1 MKKKIKIEYEEDNE
15 NNNNLS
21 DITEDEDYSDED
33 YVEKK
38 KKSTT
43 KKTNSKIKKNNTTTT
58 TNTTSIKVKDELIES
73 IELKPCQHSLKLHKF
88 KNKQEIQEIRESMLR
103 WYEKNKRDLPWRKH
117 ESSFDENVIAYR
129 VWVSEIML
137 QQTRVATVIEYF
149 NRWIEKWP
157 TINDLASTTI
167 EEVNK
172 VWSGLGYYRRAKN
185 LWLGSKY
192 VVDNFNSKIPS
203 DVKSLLEIN
212 GIGPYTAGAISSIA
226 FNNPVPLVDGNV
238 IRVLSRVRS
247 IGANPKLSSTVK
259 LFWELGNDLVE
270 SVENP
275 CNFNQSLMELGATIC
290 SVQSPQCK
298 QCPIQS
304 NCQAYQQEKQFIKPE
319 PKNSIS
325 KFFQPK
331 NNNNNT
337 NDIESS
343 SSSSIKPT
351 VTLNLT
357 DICKICQSF
366 EDSDGPTE
374 SVCRYP
380 KKVLKTKARD
390 ENVNVFLIH
399 QKKSNL
405 FLLTQRP
412 DTGLLAS
419 LYEAPSIIEEIQT
432 KSKRKTKKDDNSEE
446 ENDDNEESGD
456 DDDDDDDDDEKKSKK
471 RKKPTTTKTTTNKIT
486 KEFIEKEIL
495 NKLFKSSTD
504 ITIKSVKSIGIV
516 IHKFSHINQ
525 TLTVY
530 DCPCDFK
537 KEPIPNDKSQTKN
550 ICWLKLD
557 EIQSSVGVSKQMLK
571 CFELIK

>member
-1 MKKKIKIEYEEDNE
+1 MRKKIKIEYEEEDNE

-21 DITEDEDYSDED
+21 DITEDEDNSDED
-33 YVEKK
+33 YVERKK
-38 KKSTT
+38 KPTT
-43 KKTNSKIKKNNTTTT
+43 KKTNSKVKKNNTTTT
-58 TNTTSIKVKDELIES
+58 TTTTKTSIKVKDESIES

-88 KNKQEIQEIRESMLR
+88 KNKQEIQEIRESMLG

-117 ESSFDENVIAYR
+117 DNSLDENVIAYR

-149 NRWIEKWP
+149 NKWIEKWP

-226 FNNPVPLVDGNV
+226 FNKPVPLVDGNV

-331 NNNNNT
+331 NNNNT

-343 SSSSIKPT
+343 SSSTKPI

-399 QKKSNL
+399 QTKSNL

-419 LYEAPSIIEEIQT
+419 LFEAPSIIEELQ
-432 KSKRKTKKDDNSEE
+432 SKRKIKKDKEDDNSEE
-446 ENDDNEESGD
+446 EEEENDKSEES
-456 DDDDDDDDDEKKSKK
+456 DDDDDEKNSKK
-471 RKKPTTTKTTTNKIT
+471 RKKPTTKKTTNKIT

-495 NKLFKSSTD
+495 KKLFKSSTD
-504 ITIKSVKSIGIV
+504 ITIKSVKSIGTV
-516 IHKFSHINQ
+516 LHKFSHINQ

-537 KEPIPNDKSQTKN
+537 KEPIPNDKSKTKN

-571 CFELIK
+571 CFDLIK

>member
-1 MKKKIKIEYEEDNE
+1 MSILKSITSLSKLNPFSSIGQLNDSTEEE
-15 NNNNLS
+15 E
-21 DITEDEDYSDED
+21 EDEDCD
-33 YVEKK
+33 EKK
-38 KKSTT
+38 KKPIT
-43 KKTNSKIKKNNTTTT
+43 KKTKSSSTKIKK
-58 TNTTSIKVKDELIES
+58 TNETITIKDEIES
-73 IELKPCQHSLKLHKF
+73 IELKACQHSLTLHKF
-88 KNKQEIQEIRESMLR
+88 KSKEIQEIRVSMLQ

-117 ESSFDENVIAYR
+117 DGVDENVIAYR

-137 QQTRVATVIEYF
+137 QQTRVLTVIEYF
-149 NRWIEKWP
+149 NKWIEKWP
-157 TINDLASTTI
+157 TIKDLSSTTI

-192 VVDNFNSKIPS
+192 VVDNFNSIIPS
-203 DVKSLLEIN
+203 DVKTLLEIN

-226 FNNPVPLVDGNV
+226 FNKSVPLVDGNV

-247 IGANPKLSSTVK
+247 IGASPKLSSTVK

-331 NNNNNT
+331 NTNT
-337 NDIESS
+337 TSNSSKITESV
-343 SSSSIKPT
+343 PT
-351 VTLNLT
+351 LKLT
-357 DICKICQSF
+357 DICKVCQSF

-380 KKVLKTKARD
+380 KKVIKAKSRD

-399 QKKSNL
+399 QSKENK

-419 LYEAPSIIEEIQT
+419 LYEAPSIIETQSI
-432 KSKRKTKKDDNSEE
+432 SKRKTKKNNDDDDN
-446 ENDDNEESGD
+446 D
-456 DDDDDDDDDEKKSKK
+456 DDDDDDNDDEEKDDDDDNNEKKSNK
-471 RKKPTTTKTTTNKIT
+471 RKKPTTKTSSTNKIIS
-486 KEFIEKEIL
+486 KEYIEKEVL
-495 NKLFKSSTD
+495 KKLFKPSSD
-504 ITIKSVKSIGIV
+504 ITIKSVKCIGTV
-516 IHKFSHINQ
+516 KHKFSHINQ

-537 KEPIPNDKSQTKN
+537 KQPIPNDQSKSNN
-550 ICWLKLD
+550 ICWLKID
-557 EIQSSVGVSKQMLK
+557 DIQSSVGVSKQMLK

>member
-1 MKKKIKIEYEEDNE
+1 MKKKIKIEYEEDE
-15 NNNNLS
+15 ERNNVS
-21 DITEDEDYSDED
+21 DISEDESGED
-33 YVEKK
+33 YIEKK
-38 KKSTT
+38 KEPST
-43 KKTNSKIKKNNTTTT
+43 KKTNSKSIKKN
-58 TNTTSIKVKDELIES
+58 TSSTIIKVKDEMES
-73 IELKPCQHSLKLHKF
+73 IELKPCQHSLTLHKF
-88 KNKQEIQEIRESMLR
+88 KSKQEIQEIRESMLK

-117 ESSFDENVIAYR
+117 VGVDENIIAYR

-137 QQTRVATVIEYF
+137 QQTRVSTVIEYF
-149 NRWIEKWP
+149 NKWINKWP

-192 VVDNFNSKIPS
+192 VVENFNSKIPS
-203 DVKSLLEIN
+203 DVKTLLEIN

-226 FNNPVPLVDGNV
+226 FNKPVPLVDGNV
-238 IRVLSRVRS
+238 IRVLCRVRS

-331 NNNNNT
+331 NINSNSNS
-337 NDIESS
+337 DIE
-343 SSSSIKPT
+343 SIKPT
-351 VTLNLT
+351 ITLNVT

-380 KKVLKTKARD
+380 KKVIKAKPRD

-399 QKKSNL
+399 QTKSNL

-419 LYEAPSIIEEIQT
+419 LYEAPSIIEPQKL
-432 KSKRKTKKDDNSEE
+432 KSKRKSKKDNEE
-446 ENDDNEESGD
+446 EEEEEEEDDDDNEEENEES
-456 DDDDDDDDDEKKSKK
+456 DDEKKSKK
-471 RKKPTTTKTTTNKIT
+471 RKKPTTTTTTTTTTTNKIT

-495 NKLFKSSTD
+495 KKLFKSTSD
-504 ITIKSVKSIGIV
+504 VTIKSVKSIGTV

-530 DCPCDFK
+530 DCPCDIK
-537 KEPIPNDKSQTKN
+537 KELIPNDKSQSKN

-571 CFELIK
+571 CFDLIK